1 MIPASFDYLA
11 PTSLDM
17 VVEALVSLGEDARI
31 IAGGHSLI
39 PMMKLRLARPSVLI
53 DLSKIPEL
61 GGMREESDRIAI
73 GALTTHYQVESSE
86 LLGEKCPLLSQ
97 TASVIGDTQVRNR
110 GTIGGS
116 LAHADPAA
124 DLPAAFLALGGELQ
138 VTGSEGERKIKAED
152 FFLDIMTTALK
163 PTEIITAI
171 TFPTSPDGMGTSYQK
186 MAQKASGFAIAG
198 VAACISLT
206 KEGVCSEAG
215 VGVTGLGSKPFRA
228 RRVEEILRG
237 KRLSP
242 SLIEKASSQVTEG
255 VDPLDDHH
263 ASAEFRTHLAR
274 LYTAR
279 AIGEAVERTGA

>member
-17 VVEALVSLGEDARI
+17 VVEALVSLGEDSRI

-61 GGMREESDRIAI
+61 GGMREEGDRIII
-73 GALTTHYQVESSE
+73 GALTTHYQVESAE
-86 LLGEKCPLLSQ
+86 LLGEKCPLLPQ
-97 TASVIGDTQVRNR
+97 TAGVIADAPVRNR

-152 FFLDIMTTALK
+152 FFLDIMTTALE

-171 TFPTSPDGMGTSYQK
+171 TVPTSPDGAGTSYQK
-186 MAQKASGFAIAG
+186 MAQKASGFAIVG
-198 VAACISLT
+198 VAACVSLT

-228 RRVEEILRG
+228 RRVEEALRG

-242 SLIEKASSQVTEG
+242 SLIEKVSSQVTEG

-263 ASAEFRTHLAR
+263 ASAEFRAHLAR

-279 AIGEAVERTGA
+279 AIEEAAERTGA